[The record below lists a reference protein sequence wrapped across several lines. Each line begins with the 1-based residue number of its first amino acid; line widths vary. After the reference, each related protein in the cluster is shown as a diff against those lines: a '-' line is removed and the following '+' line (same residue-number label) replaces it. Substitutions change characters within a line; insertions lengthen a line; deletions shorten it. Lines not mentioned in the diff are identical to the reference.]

1 MKKYEQYSVEDRI
14 DVSLF
19 DNDIHYLNGELSE
32 ENISKCIKWILA
44 ANLQKKPKRT
54 LKLYINTVGGDL
66 YETFGLIDVMR
77 DSYHHISTIGIG
89 AVMSAG
95 VLIFASGKHGER
107 YIGKNAGIMNHQ
119 HSDSIE
125 AKMHD
130 MKAQMKENNNCEQ
143 RCMQILRD
151 ATGYSL
157 ADVRKKFNN
166 PSDQYLTA
174 KQLVEL
180 KIACLLYTSLSPRD

>member
-95 VLIFASGKHGER
+95 VLVFASGKHGER

-180 KIACLLYTSLSPRD
+180 KIADHIL

>member
-1 MKKYEQYSVEDRI
+1 MKKAYEQYSVDERI
-14 DVSLF
+14 EATLH
-19 DNDIHYLNGELSE
+19 DNDIHYLNGELDN
-32 ENISKCIKWILA
+32 ENIAKCIKWILS
-44 ANLQKKPKRT
+44 ANLVKRPKRKLT
-54 LKLYINTVGGDL
+54 LYINTVGGDL

-77 DSYHHISTIGIG
+77 DSYHTISTVGVG

-95 VLIFASGKHGER
+95 FLIFASGKTGER
-107 YIGKNAGIMNHQ
+107 YIGKNTGIMNHQ
-119 HSDSIE
+119 HSDTMES
-125 AKMHD
+125 KMHD

-180 KIACLLYTSLSPRD
+180 KIADHIL

>member
-1 MKKYEQYSVEDRI
+1 
-14 DVSLF
+14 
-19 DNDIHYLNGELSE
+19 
-32 ENISKCIKWILA
+32 
-44 ANLQKKPKRT
+44 
-54 LKLYINTVGGDL
+54 
-66 YETFGLIDVMR
+66 MR
-77 DSYHHISTIGIG
+77 DSYHTISTVGVG

-95 VLIFASGKHGER
+95 FLIFASGKTGER
-107 YIGKNAGIMNHQ
+107 YIGKNTGIMNHQ
-119 HSDSIE
+119 HSDTMES
-125 AKMHD
+125 KMHD

-166 PSDQYLTA
+166 PSDQYFTA

-180 KIACLLYTSLSPRD
+180 KVADHIL

>member
-1 MKKYEQYSVEDRI
+1 MKKAYEQYSVDERI
-14 DVSLF
+14 EATLH
-19 DNDIHYLNGELSE
+19 DNDIHYLNGELGN
-32 ENISKCIKWILA
+32 ENIAKCIKWVLS
-44 ANLQKKPKRT
+44 ANLVKRPKRKLT
-54 LKLYINTVGGDL
+54 LYINTVGGDL

-77 DSYHHISTIGIG
+77 DSYHTISTVGVG

-95 VLIFASGKHGER
+95 FLIFASGKQGER
-107 YIGKNAGIMNHQ
+107 YIGKNTGIMNHQ
-119 HSDSIE
+119 HSDTMES
-125 AKMHD
+125 KMHD

-166 PSDQYLTA
+166 PSDQYFTA

-180 KIACLLYTSLSPRD
+180 KVADHIL

>member
-1 MKKYEQYSVEDRI
+1 M
-14 DVSLF
+14 
-19 DNDIHYLNGELSE
+19 
-32 ENISKCIKWILA
+32 A

-95 VLIFASGKHGER
+95 VLVFASGKHGER

-180 KIACLLYTSLSPRD
+180 KIADHIL

>member
-1 MKKYEQYSVEDRI
+1 MKKAYEQYSVDERI
-14 DVSLF
+14 EATLH
-19 DNDIHYLNGELSE
+19 DNDIHYLNGELDN
-32 ENISKCIKWILA
+32 ENIAKCIKWILS
-44 ANLQKKPKRT
+44 ANLVKRPKRKLT
-54 LKLYINTVGGDL
+54 LYINTVRGDL

-77 DSYHHISTIGIG
+77 DSYHTISTVGVG

-95 VLIFASGKHGER
+95 FLIFASGKTGER
-107 YIGKNAGIMNHQ
+107 YIGKNTGIMNHQ
-119 HSDSIE
+119 HSDTMES
-125 AKMHD
+125 KMHD

-166 PSDQYLTA
+166 PSDQYFTA

-180 KIACLLYTSLSPRD
+180 KVADHIL

>member
-1 MKKYEQYSVEDRI
+1 MFFHPK
-14 DVSLF
+14 
-19 DNDIHYLNGELSE
+19 
-32 ENISKCIKWILA
+32 ILA
-44 ANLQKKPKRT
+44 QKIIQEIDNLE
-54 LKLYINTVGGDL
+54 GDL

-95 VLIFASGKHGER
+95 VLVFASGKHGER

-180 KIACLLYTSLSPRD
+180 KIADHIL

>member
-166 PSDQYLTA
+166 PSDKYLTA

-180 KIACLLYTSLSPRD
+180 KIADHIL

>member
-180 KIACLLYTSLSPRD
+180 KIADHIL

>member
-1 MKKYEQYSVEDRI
+1 MKKAYEQYSVDERI
-14 DVSLF
+14 EATLH
-19 DNDIHYLNGELSE
+19 DNDIHYLNGELDN
-32 ENISKCIKWILA
+32 ENIAKCIKWILS
-44 ANLQKKPKRT
+44 ANLVKRPKRKLT
-54 LKLYINTVGGDL
+54 LYINTVGGDL

-77 DSYHHISTIGIG
+77 DSYHTISTVGVG

-95 VLIFASGKHGER
+95 FLIFASGKTGER
-107 YIGKNAGIMNHQ
+107 YIGKNTGKMNHQ
-119 HSDSIE
+119 HSDTMES
-125 AKMHD
+125 KMHD

-166 PSDQYLTA
+166 PSDQYFTA

-180 KIACLLYTSLSPRD
+180 KVADHIL

>member
-95 VLIFASGKHGER
+95 VLIFASGKHCER

-180 KIACLLYTSLSPRD
+180 KIADHIL

>member
-1 MKKYEQYSVEDRI
+1 MKKAYEQYSVDERI
-14 DVSLF
+14 EATLH
-19 DNDIHYLNGELSE
+19 DNDIHYLNGELDN
-32 ENISKCIKWILA
+32 ENIAKCIKWILS
-44 ANLQKKPKRT
+44 ANLVKRPKRRLT
-54 LKLYINTVGGDL
+54 LYVNTVGGDL

-77 DSYHHISTIGIG
+77 DSYHTISTVGVG

-95 VLIFASGKHGER
+95 FLIFASGKTGER
-107 YIGKNAGIMNHQ
+107 YIGKNTGIMNHQ
-119 HSDSIE
+119 HSDTIE
-125 AKMHD
+125 SKMHD

-166 PSDQYLTA
+166 PSDQYFTA

-180 KIACLLYTSLSPRD
+180 KVADHIL

>member
-1 MKKYEQYSVEDRI
+1 MKKYEQYSVDDRI

-95 VLIFASGKHGER
+95 VLVFASGKHGER

-157 ADVRKKFNN
+157 TDVRKKLNN

-180 KIACLLYTSLSPRD
+180 KIADHIL

>member
-19 DNDIHYLNGELSE
+19 DNDIHYLNGELTE
-32 ENISKCIKWILA
+32 ENISKCIKWILG

-180 KIACLLYTSLSPRD
+180 KIADHIL

>member
-1 MKKYEQYSVEDRI
+1 MNKYESWTASDAVDRI
-14 DVSLF
+14 LL
-19 DNDIHYLNGELSE
+19 DNDIHYLSGDIAQ
-32 ENISKCIKWILA
+32 ENVAEAIKWIIS
-44 ANLQKKPKRT
+44 ANLSKKPKRT
-54 LKLYINTVGGDL
+54 LKLYINTFGGDL
-66 YETFGLIDVMR
+66 YEAFALIDVMKN
-77 DSYHHISTIGIG
+77 SYHNISTIGVG
-89 AVMSAG
+89 AIMSAG
-95 VLIFASGKHGER
+95 LLIFASGKQGER
-107 YIGKNAGIMNHQ
+107 YIGKNAGVMNHQ
-119 HSDSIE
+119 HSDEMS

-180 KIACLLYTSLSPRD
+180 KIADHIL

>member
-1 MKKYEQYSVEDRI
+1 MKKYEQYSVDDRI

-19 DNDIHYLNGELSE
+19 DNDIHYLNGELNE

-157 ADVRKKFNN
+157 TDVRKKFNN

-180 KIACLLYTSLSPRD
+180 KIADHIL

>member
-1 MKKYEQYSVEDRI
+1 MCIRDR
-14 DVSLF
+14 
-19 DNDIHYLNGELSE
+19 
-32 ENISKCIKWILA
+32 CIKWILA

-95 VLIFASGKHGER
+95 VLVFASGKHGER
-107 YIGKNAGIMNHQ
+107 YIGKNAGVMNHQ

-166 PSDQYLTA
+166 PSDQYLTP

-180 KIACLLYTSLSPRD
+180 KIADHIL

>member
-1 MKKYEQYSVEDRI
+1 MSNKYDSWTASDAVDR
-14 DVSLF
+14 SLL
-19 DNDIHYLNGELSE
+19 DNDVHYLSGEIGQ
-32 ENISKCIKWILA
+32 ENVAEAIKWLIS
-44 ANLQKKPKRT
+44 ANFQKKPKRT

-180 KIACLLYTSLSPRD
+180 KIADHIL

>member
-89 AVMSAG
+89 AIMSAG
-95 VLIFASGKHGER
+95 VLIIASGKHGER

-180 KIACLLYTSLSPRD
+180 KIADHIL

>member
-95 VLIFASGKHGER
+95 VLVFASGKHGER

-130 MKAQMKENNNCEQ
+130 MKAQMKENGNCEQ
-143 RCMQILRD
+143 RCMQILRE
-151 ATGYSL
+151 ATGMSVQEVN
-157 ADVRKKFNN
+157 AKFIKN
-166 PSDQYLTA
+166 PSDQYYTA
-174 KQLVEL
+174 KQLVDL
-180 KIACLLYTSLSPRD
+180 KVADHIL

>member
-1 MKKYEQYSVEDRI
+1 MKKAYEQYSVDERI
-14 DVSLF
+14 EATLH
-19 DNDIHYLNGELSE
+19 DNDIHYLNGELDN
-32 ENISKCIKWILA
+32 ENIAKCIKWILS
-44 ANLQKKPKRT
+44 ANLVKRPKRKLT
-54 LKLYINTVGGDL
+54 LYINTVGGDL

-180 KIACLLYTSLSPRD
+180 KIADHIL

>member
-1 MKKYEQYSVEDRI
+1 M
-14 DVSLF
+14 
-19 DNDIHYLNGELSE
+19 
-32 ENISKCIKWILA
+32 A

-157 ADVRKKFNN
+157 TDVRKKFNN

-180 KIACLLYTSLSPRD
+180 KIADHIL